1 MLSVPLFW
9 PFALFFGFSV
19 FRFSPAELLMIMTS
33 RSGDIHSLHDS
44 DAGSD
49 IDVRTD
55 DDDDGK

>member
-1 MLSVPLFW
+1 
-9 PFALFFGFSV
+9 
-19 FRFSPAELLMIMTS
+19 MIMTS

-55 DDDDGK
+55 DDDDGKWQLWRWPGYVLIRA